1 MFRWNLNSAHANQIE
16 NESIHSISSDNMI
29 NESLLSA
36 SADDFPECS
45 FALNSSHDSSGEVQ
59 TIQTKNLEI
68 RRALKSKVSDLRQN
82 TKHIIYMYGEDIHT
96 DTQSLINKSDKV
108 LELRSSELQV
118 VENVSG
124 SQNLKGLTQTLDLLQ
139 TKVRS
144 TRNEVIKEKETLEK
158 YMDDYEKL
166 KKKVEEV
173 CTQVE
178 DENET
183 NENKSSYCQCLNF

>member
-1 MFRWNLNSAHANQIE
+1 
-16 NESIHSISSDNMI
+16 
-29 NESLLSA
+29 
-36 SADDFPECS
+36 
-45 FALNSSHDSSGEVQ
+45 
-59 TIQTKNLEI
+59 
-68 RRALKSKVSDLRQN
+68 
-82 TKHIIYMYGEDIHT
+82 MYGEDIHT